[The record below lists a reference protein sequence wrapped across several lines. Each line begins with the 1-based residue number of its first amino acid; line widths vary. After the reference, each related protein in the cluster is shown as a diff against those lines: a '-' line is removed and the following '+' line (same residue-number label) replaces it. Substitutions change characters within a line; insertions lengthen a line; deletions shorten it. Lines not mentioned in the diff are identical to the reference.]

1 MKTLVMVNQKGGV
14 GKSAI
19 TAQLAYYFTDI
30 LNKRVLVIDLDHQS
44 NSTKTLKLSERPTL
58 STVLASQLLTDKISG
73 IEADSFV
80 VVGGDKGLITIEKQG
95 DTQHRIFAG
104 NFRHFLASVA
114 DAFDVC
120 IIDTNPNPDIRQ
132 LAALISADYLLS
144 PIQLNQEAIDGIGGL
159 LNHERMG
166 VRKIQAALNPKLQ
179 FMGVLPN
186 QVEPTPF
193 QRENLKV
200 LAGAYGKMM
209 MLIPEKGFAAIKKT
223 TAIPESI
230 AAGAPIWKLG
240 KSSSR
245 EAWANIKP
253 VFETIAARMEIQQ

>member
-58 STVLASQLLTDKISG
+58 STVLASQLLTDKISSV
-73 IEADSFV
+73 EVDSFV
-80 VVGGDKGLITIEKQG
+80 VVGGDKGLINIEKQG
-95 DTQHRIFAG
+95 ALHNQFAG
-104 NFRHFLASVA
+104 NFHKFISSVA
-114 DAFDVC
+114 DNFDVC

-132 LAALISADYLLS
+132 LAALIAADYLLS

-166 VRKIQAALNPKLQ
+166 VRKIQVALNPKLQ
-179 FMGVLPN
+179 FLGVLPN

-240 KSSSR
+240 KTSAR